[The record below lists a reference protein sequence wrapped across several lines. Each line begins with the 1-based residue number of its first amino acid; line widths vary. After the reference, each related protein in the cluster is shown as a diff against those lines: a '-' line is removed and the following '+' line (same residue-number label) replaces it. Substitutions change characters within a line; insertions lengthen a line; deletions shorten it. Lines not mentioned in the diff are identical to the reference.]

1 MHGSFLHCFIA
12 SQHNRQLQLQRRAL
26 LFNSLHKGAHT
37 VAQLRSDVLIAAGRS
52 VASFPVTTKGT
63 FVGCLGQAGEV
74 LLLP

>member
-1 MHGSFLHCFIA
+1 
-12 SQHNRQLQLQRRAL
+12 
-26 LFNSLHKGAHT
+26 

-52 VASFPVTTKGT
+52 VASFPVTTKGA